1 MGKIAITTSAGW
13 ESFPLPE
20 RLCAYREAGFDSVML
35 WLGREIAGMSP
46 EEQFALVRKAGAEVE
61 NCHGDYRGIN
71 SLWFP
76 CDEGDR
82 FTDMCLGD
90 IEACARHGVSTYV
103 FHLSSGLP
111 PPTFSAIGQNRLET
125 LVLAAEKCGVRIA
138 FENLRHRDLLEVVMP
153 LFSSPYVGFCYD
165 SGHQHCFTP
174 DVDWL
179 SLYGD
184 RLLAVHL
191 HDNDGK
197 KDAHL
202 LPGDGSICFSTL
214 CARLKT
220 LNFRQAVGI
229 ETDAFLPYAAE
240 GLDFGAF
247 LRRAYRAGEQIR
259 QAIYEI

>member
-1 MGKIAITTSAGW
+1 MGKVAITTGAGW
-13 ESFPLPE
+13 ESFPLE
-20 RLCAYREAGFDSVML
+20 KRLCAYREAGFDSVML

-46 EEQFALVRKAGAEVE
+46 EDQLAVARHADVEVE

-71 SLWFP
+71 TLWFP
-76 CDEGDR
+76 GEAGDH

-90 IEACARHGVSTYV
+90 IQTCARYGVATYV

-111 PPTFSAIGQNRLET
+111 PPEFSTLGQNRLEK
-125 LVLAAEKCGVRIA
+125 LVLAAENCGVQIA
-138 FENLRHRDLLEVVMP
+138 FENLRHPDLLLQVMS
-153 LFSSPYVGFCYD
+153 LFSSSSVGFCYD

-202 LPGDGSICFSTL
+202 LPGDGSICFSSL
-214 CARLKT
+214 CEKIKNLQ
-220 LNFRQAVGI
+220 FHHAVGI
-229 ETDAFLPYAAE
+229 ETDAFPPYAAI
-240 GLDFGAF
+240 GVDFDTF
-247 LRRAYRAGEQIR
+247 LRRAYQAGDRIRRAVQEV
-259 QAIYEI
+259 